1 MFDKKQQDI
10 HVLADWVSSKTNID
24 DVDYDEYLASMQTES
39 DQTLDFFQFWN
50 TLPGDIT
57 H

>member
-39 DQTLDFFQFWN
+39 DQTLDFFQFWD